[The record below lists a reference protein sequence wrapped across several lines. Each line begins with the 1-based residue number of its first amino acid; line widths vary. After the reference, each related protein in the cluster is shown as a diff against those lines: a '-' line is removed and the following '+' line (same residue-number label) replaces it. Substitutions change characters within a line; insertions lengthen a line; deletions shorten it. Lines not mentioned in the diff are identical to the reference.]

1 MNEELILLYK
11 SKALLYTGDMQK
23 AKEELD
29 PLSPE
34 EDKSL
39 RPRSLDDFTGQENVK
54 EKLRVSVQAAKSR
67 EEPLDHILLSGPP
80 GLGKTTL
87 AGILASEMRS
97 RLHSTSAPIL
107 SRPKEIARLL
117 TLLEDGDIFFIDEIH
132 RLPRAC
138 EEILYS
144 AMEDG
149 CIDFIIG
156 EGMGAQSVKLNL
168 KPFTLVGATTRS
180 GMLSS
185 PLKTRFGM
193 ELKLEFYSPSEL
205 CVVIERS
212 SNLLDIRIEH
222 QAAQEIAKRARMTP
236 RIANRIVRRLRDYAT
251 VGDKSWIDSDFAIEC
266 LEKLGIDDLGLIQ
279 LDRQI
284 LHFLTERYFGRAVGL
299 NTLAALVDEEPQ
311 TLEEDHEPFMMRIG
325 LLEKTPQGR
334 IATELAYQILKL
346 DSPSAKKTASQ
357 NQLLGLQE
365 HR

>member
-1 MNEELILLYK
+1 
-11 SKALLYTGDMQK
+11 MQK
-23 AKEELD
+23 VKEELTH
-29 PLSPE
+29 LSSE
-34 EDKSL
+34 EDRSL
-39 RPRSLDDFTGQENVK
+39 RPRSLDDFTGQEDVK

-87 AGILASEMRS
+87 AGILSSEMRS
-97 RLHSTSAPIL
+97 RLHSTSAPVL
-107 SRPKEIARLL
+107 VRPKEIARLL
-117 TLLEDGDIFFIDEIH
+117 TLLEEGDIFFIDEIH

-205 CVVIERS
+205 CIVIGRS
-212 SNLLDIRIEH
+212 SSLLGLQVEP
-222 QAAQEIAKRARMTP
+222 QAAQEIAKRSRMTP
-236 RIANRIVRRLRDYAT
+236 RIANRIIRRLRDYAT
-251 VGDKSWIDSDFAIEC
+251 VDGKSWIDSDFAIEC
-266 LEKLGIDDLGLIQ
+266 LKKLGIDELGLIQ

-325 LLEKTPQGR
+325 LIEKTPQGR
-334 IATELAYQILKL
+334 IATELAYQVLKL
-346 DSPSAKKTASQ
+346 VPPSDKDMSE

-365 HR
+365 CRG